1 VATSTHAVSRP
12 GRSGW
17 CTRLLVVVGGVTF
30 AACTPQEIRACNA
43 AATRAPADHLRVCAQ
58 LFKAEPCRRFVL
70 DLDGGLPAPTAHVAA
85 CRADY
90 CGRAPRPLRACA
102 GEVGT
107 PASGYDVEVEF
118 YAALFE
124 VDYGRSAQLAELAWK
139 GAASRVFD
147 ELKAEEDRR
156 ETARAASAV
165 LAVDLRVDGDAVA
178 LACTTPVG
186 GPTLTLA
193 PDALDAARCLA
204 FIQAS
209 LDGGAPPPDAVVRVT
224 AAKNVKFRSVR
235 CVMDALVEA
244 GFADQNILFGTMA
257 K

>member
-1 VATSTHAVSRP
+1 MRTAAHTSRSAPASALFVALAA
-12 GRSGW
+12 GA
-17 CTRLLVVVGGVTF
+17 F
-30 AACTPQEIRACNA
+30 AGCTPQEIRACNA

-118 YAALFE
+118 YAAMFE

-139 GAASRVFD
+139 GAAARVFD
-147 ELKAEEDRR
+147 ELKAEADRR
-156 ETARAASAV
+156 EAARAASAV
-165 LAVDLRVDGDAVA
+165 LALDLRTDGEAVA
-178 LACTTPVG
+178 LSCTTPAG

-193 PDALDAARCLA
+193 PDALDTARCLS